1 MLSRSKR
8 FSIETYIIGLVLS
21 TLDLLM
27 VVPILSFVMQ
37 EYYLSMH
44 WTVWVVSLHLAF
56 FSFSLPVMDNW
67 AASRGKM
74 EVLWISL
81 SLFVLGTVVAGLAAE
96 WVWFMCGRVLQ
107 SIGMGGMVPFLAT
120 QTRRELSKMRKRTR
134 IFILFATVLL
144 LCIIPLWSSW
154 LAHMLGWRSVLVL
167 HILYA
172 IAVLVMAEKWKMVDQ
187 PNRTGVGGESIIFFG
202 MIILFL
208 MMAITVTDFS
218 LGWSALLSK
227 EVLPLWIV
235 ALGMVVPLLMVER
248 QGRHP
253 FFEPHLFANWR
264 LWILYLHV
272 TLQGFL
278 WTTLTLLPYWF
289 TQAYDL
295 GEYGTGIL
303 LSLITAS
310 AVLALPIIASLS
322 QSIHLHRISCSA
334 FLLTALIYLVMIWL
348 KDQHF
353 ILLAVS
359 FLGFMLSFALAD
371 PVHQYMFQWVSSRR
385 IRSGLM
391 AVGMFRAAGGAIG
404 LVAAARLF
412 SLIDPLLPFGFM
424 NEEMEHLVTSIE
436 MRVFTFIAGVSLL
449 SFVLSFLLGIKN
461 VSHFSK

>member
-27 VVPILSFVMQ
+27 VVPILSFAMQ
-37 EYYLSMH
+37 EYYLSMD
-44 WTVWVVSLHLAF
+44 WTVWIVSLHLAF

-74 EVLWISL
+74 EVLWMSL

-107 SIGMGGMVPFLAT
+107 AIGMGGMVPFLSS
-120 QTRRELSKMRKRTR
+120 QTRRELSKMTKRNR
-134 IFILFATVLL
+134 ILVLSAAVL
-144 LCIIPLWSSW
+144 MLCAIPLWSSW
-154 LAHMLGWRSVLVL
+154 LAHMLGWRAVLVL

-172 IAVLVMAEKWKMVDQ
+172 IVVSVLAEKWKVVDQ
-187 PNRTGVGGESIIFFG
+187 PSRTGVGGESIIFFG
-202 MIILFL
+202 LIVLFL
-208 MMAITVTDFS
+208 MLAITITDFS
-218 LGWSALLSK
+218 QGWSALLAK

-235 ALGMVVPLLMVER
+235 AVGMVVPLLMVER
-248 QGRHP
+248 QGRYP

-264 LWILYLHV
+264 LWILYLYV

-303 LSLITAS
+303 LSLIAAS
-310 AVLALPIIASLS
+310 AALMLPIIASLS
-322 QSIHLHRISCSA
+322 QGNYLHWLSCIA
-334 FLLTALIYLVMIWL
+334 FLLTSLIYLVLIWL
-348 KDQHF
+348 NDRHL

-359 FLGFMLSFALAD
+359 FLGFNLSFSLAD
-371 PVHQYMFQWVSSRR
+371 PVHRYMFQWVSPRR

-412 SLIDPLLPFGFM
+412 SLIDPLLPFGFI
-424 NEEMEHLVTSIE
+424 NEEMKYLVTSIE
-436 MRVFTFIAGVSLL
+436 IRVFTFIAGVSLL
-449 SFVLSFLLGIKN
+449 SFLLSFLLGIKS

>member
-1 MLSRSKR
+1 MLSRSRR

-37 EYYLSMH
+37 EYYLSMD

-81 SLFVLGTVVAGLAAE
+81 SLFVLGTVVAGLAFE

-107 SIGMGGMVPFLAT
+107 SIGMGGMVPFLAV
-120 QTRRELSKMRKRTR
+120 QTRRELGKMKKSRRML
-134 IFILFATVLL
+134 ILLATVML
-144 LCIIPLWSSW
+144 LCILPLWSSW
-154 LAHMLGWRSVLVL
+154 FAHTLGWRAVLVL

-172 IAVLVMAEKWKMVDQ
+172 IIVTVLAEKRKVIDQ
-187 PNRTGVGGESIIFFG
+187 PSRTGVGGESIIFFG

-208 MMAITVTDFS
+208 MMALTSTDFS
-218 LGWSALLSK
+218 KGWFALLAK

-235 ALGMVVPLLMVER
+235 AAGMVVPLLMVER
-248 QGRHP
+248 QGRRP

-264 LWILYLHV
+264 LWIIYLHV

-278 WTTLTLLPYWF
+278 WTTLTFLPYWF
-289 TQAYDL
+289 AQIYKL

-303 LSLITAS
+303 LSLIAAS
-310 AVLALPIIASLS
+310 ASLALPIIAALS
-322 QSIHLHRISCSA
+322 QDICLHRLSCAS
-334 FLLTALIYLVMIWL
+334 FLLTSLIYLIMIWIS
-348 KDQHF
+348 DQHF
-353 ILLAVS
+353 ILLAVF

-371 PVHQYMFQWVSSRR
+371 PVHHFMFQWVSPRR

-404 LVAAARLF
+404 LVVAARLF
-412 SLIDPLLPFGFM
+412 SLIDPLLPFRFM
-424 NEEMEHLVTSIE
+424 NEEMEHLVTSVE

-449 SFVLSFLLGIKN
+449 SFLLSFLLGIKN
-461 VSHFSK
+461 VSHLSK

>member
-1 MLSRSKR
+1 MLSRSRR
-8 FSIETYIIGLVLS
+8 FSVETYIIGLILS

-27 VVPILSFVMQ
+27 VVPILSFVTQ

-74 EVLWISL
+74 EVLWTAL
-81 SLFVLGTVVAGLAAE
+81 SLFVLGTVVAGLANE
-96 WVWFMCGRVLQ
+96 WVWFMSGRVFQ
-107 SIGMGGMVPFLAT
+107 AIGMGGMVPFLAT
-120 QTRRELSKMRKRTR
+120 HTRRKLCKLGKINRR
-134 IFILFATVLL
+134 LLLLAFALL
-144 LCIIPLWSSW
+144 LCVIPLWSSW
-154 LAHMLGWRSVLVL
+154 LAHMLGFRAVFVL

-172 IAVLVMAEKWKMVDQ
+172 LAVSLMAKKWKVVDQ
-187 PNRTGVGGESIIFFG
+187 PSRSGVGVESIIFFG
-202 MIILFL
+202 LIILFL
-208 MMAITVTDFS
+208 MLAITSTDFAK
-218 LGWSALLSK
+218 GWSALLFR

-235 ALGMVVPLLMVER
+235 AVGMVVPLLMVER
-248 QGRHP
+248 QGRYP

-289 TQAYDL
+289 TQAYHL

-303 LSLITAS
+303 LSLIATS
-310 AVLALPIIASLS
+310 AVLALPFIAALS
-322 QSIHLHRISCSA
+322 QSVYLHRFSCFA
-334 FLLTALIYLVMIWL
+334 FLLTSSVYLLMIWL
-348 KDQHF
+348 NDF
-353 ILLAVS
+353 NYILLTVS
-359 FLGFMLSFALAD
+359 LLGFILSFALAD
-371 PVHQYMFQWVSSRR
+371 PVHHYMFQWVSPRR

-391 AVGMFRAAGGAIG
+391 AAGMFRAAGGAIG

-412 SLIDPLLPFGFM
+412 SFIDPLLPFGFM
-424 NEEMEHLVTSIE
+424 HREMGHLVTAIE
-436 MRVFTFIAGVSLL
+436 IRVFTLFAGVSLL
-449 SFVLSFLLGIKN
+449 SFLLSILLEIKK

>member
-74 EVLWISL
+74 EVLWMSL
-81 SLFVLGTVVAGLAAE
+81 SLFVLGTVVAGLATE

-120 QTRRELSKMRKRTR
+120 QTRRELSKMRKRNR
-134 IFILFATVLL
+134 ILILFATVLL
-144 LCIIPLWSSW
+144 LCVIPLWSSW
-154 LAHMLGWRSVLVL
+154 LAHMLGWRAVLVL

-172 IAVLVMAEKWKMVDQ
+172 VAVLVVAEKWKMVDQ

-218 LGWSALLSK
+218 IGWAALLSK

-248 QGRHP
+248 QGRRP

-322 QSIHLHRISCSA
+322 QGIHLHRFSCSA

-371 PVHQYMFQWVSSRR
+371 PVHQYMFQWVSPRR

-424 NEEMEHLVTSIE
+424 HAEMEHLVTSIE